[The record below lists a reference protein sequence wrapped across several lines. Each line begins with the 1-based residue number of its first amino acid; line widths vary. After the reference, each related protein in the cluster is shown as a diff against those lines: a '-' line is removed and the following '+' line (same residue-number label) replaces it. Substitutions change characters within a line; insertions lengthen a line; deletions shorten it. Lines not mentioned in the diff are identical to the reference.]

1 MKQCD
6 GILNKVFFVILI
18 TNWFMRV
25 TCCSSVLISLMSTAF
40 GPIIDRSG
48 DAAQGFILY
57 ERTSPYEERLYDI
70 GPTVGGFMRDRD

>member
-40 GPIIDRSG
+40 GPIIDRSE
-48 DAAQGFILY
+48 DAAQGFILC
-57 ERTSPYEERLYDI
+57 ERASPLGDRLYDI
-70 GPTVGGFMRDRD
+70 GPTVVRFMRDKD